1 MQNYIDYDT
10 EKLYIYGAM
19 ELYLDFIN
27 IFIRLLSILGRNT
40 RRD

>member
-1 MQNYIDYDT
+1 
-10 EKLYIYGAM
+10 M

-40 RRD
+40 RRDWCICVII